1 MGVRLRF
8 KRLHPDAKLQEPRYR
23 GDAGIDLF
31 SAEEVLVGPGESR
44 WVGTGIAVEIPA
56 GHVGMVKEKSGLA
69 EKFAVGAGVIDSSY
83 RGEVRVLV
91 RNLAREPLRIG
102 KGEPLAQLL
111 VLPVA
116 EVRLEV
122 GELSESERGERG
134 FGSTYLRERAGED
147 E

>member
-31 SAEEVLVGPGESR
+31 STEEVLVGPGQSQ

-69 EKFAVGAGVIDSSY
+69 EKFVVGAGVIDSSY

-91 RNLAREPLRIG
+91 RNLGREPLRIG
-102 KGEPLAQLL
+102 RGEPLAQLL

-116 EVRLEV
+116 EVSLEE

-134 FGSTYLRERAGED
+134 FGSTYSRGSR
-147 E
+147 